1 MPKRIGLAPLTAGFL
16 AWVAVVVGTGQP
28 ASAVDFRFEGALG
41 IVYSDYDLSF
51 TERFGPVELTGES
64 NSALGGS
71 GFIGSAA
78 GWVDGVLFRDFS
90 IGLEYLRTQT
100 DSDLTLG
107 LSGAGQSVSL
117 DSDFSLDI
125 DTLFLNAAW
134 RRNEGMLHPY
144 VGVGLGVSRLE
155 GKIDLRTGTAF
166 FGANPIVD
174 EDVIAPSGQ
183 AFFGF
188 DYDLTNQFYIGAVAR
203 WFIIDGRLFNEDQ
216 VVRELSAQVK
226 FGIRF

>member
-64 NSALGGS
+64 NSALGAVGS
-71 GFIGSAA
+71 SARRPVGLTA
-78 GWVDGVLFRDFS
+78 SFRDFS